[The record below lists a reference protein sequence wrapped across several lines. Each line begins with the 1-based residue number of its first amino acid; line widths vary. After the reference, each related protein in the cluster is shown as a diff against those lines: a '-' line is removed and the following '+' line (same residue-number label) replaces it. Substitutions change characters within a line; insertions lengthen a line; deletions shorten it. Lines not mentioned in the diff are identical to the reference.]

1 MTYKVLNKLNRIFTK
16 EEVDIISKY
25 IKEDI
30 ITEVSILDK
39 KSFLDRLYIKE
50 IVGINN
56 NLTEK
61 PIALLF
67 NNNAKIGKLEIIDNN
82 DIDRYTLIK
91 SEFNEEEKCC
101 YIIDRMTDKIKIR
114 EILIYIP

>member
-16 EEVDIISKY
+16 EEANIISKY
-25 IKEDI
+25 IKEDV

-39 KSFLDRLYIKE
+39 TSFLNRLYIKE

-56 NLTEK
+56 NLIEK

-67 NNNAKIGKLEIIDNN
+67 NKKAKIGKLEIIENSELDKC
-82 DIDRYTLIK
+82 TLIK
-91 SEFNEEEKCC
+91 SEFDENEKCC
-101 YIIDRMTDKIKIR
+101 YIVDRIADKIKIR